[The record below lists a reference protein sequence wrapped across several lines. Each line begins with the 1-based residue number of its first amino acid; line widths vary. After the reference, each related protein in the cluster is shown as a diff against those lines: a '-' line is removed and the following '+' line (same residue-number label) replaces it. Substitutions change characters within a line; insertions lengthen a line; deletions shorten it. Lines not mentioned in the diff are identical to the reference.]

1 MKKTSKGKVNPEDKV
16 NYLTTAAIPGLVTRM
31 AVPTMISMLVTTFY
45 NLIDT
50 LFVGKL
56 DNQSTGAVGITFSVM
71 AIMQAFG
78 FLFGHGSG
86 NYISRKLGAGET
98 DNARKMAATG
108 FFSSLAVGILI
119 AVFGF
124 AFVDPLAKF
133 LGSTDTMLPFTR
145 SYMSIIFLGAPFIM
159 GSFVLNNQ
167 MRFQGCAG
175 SSMIG
180 IVTGAVLN
188 TILDP
193 VLIFVFDLKVAGA
206 AYATV
211 ISQMVSFIIL
221 LIMNKKM
228 CGINVRLKDFSFEF
242 SYYKDMFKGGVPSL
256 CRQSIASLAT
266 ICLNIA
272 AGRYAGNMADAA
284 IAAMSVVGRVAMFAN
299 SALIG
304 FGQGFQPV
312 CGTNYGAGKY
322 DRVREAYR
330 FCVKTATVALV
341 IMSVAGI
348 IFAEPLIRLFRNDPD
363 VIKIGTV
370 TLIAQFA
377 AFVLNANTVLC
388 NMLMQ
393 TIGMAFKA
401 SVIAMAR
408 QGLFFIPLIFI
419 LPRIFGL
426 PGVEY
431 CQAVADVCAFIVSV
445 PFSISVLKN
454 LGKTAGNPS

>member
-1 MKKTSKGKVNPEDKV
+1 MKSAKGKINPKDKV
-16 NYLTTAAIPGLVTRM
+16 EYLTTAAIPGLVTRM

-98 DNARKMAATG
+98 ERARKMAATG
-108 FFSSLAVGILI
+108 FFSALAVGILI

-124 AFVDPLAKF
+124 VFVEPLAKL
-133 LGSTDTMLPFTR
+133 LGSTDTMLPFTK

-167 MRFQGCAG
+167 MRFQGCAS

-180 IVTGAVLN
+180 IVIGAVLN

-228 CGINVRLKDFSFEF
+228 CGINVRLKDFTFEF

-256 CRQSIASLAT
+256 CRQSIASVAT

-272 AGRYAGNMADAA
+272 AGRYAGDMADAA
-284 IAAMSVVGRVAMFAN
+284 IAAMSVVGRVSMFAN
-299 SALIG
+299 SAFIG

-348 IFAEPLIRLFRNDPD
+348 IFAEPLIRIFRNDPD
-363 VIKIGTV
+363 VVRIGTV

-377 AFVLNANTVLC
+377 AFTLNANTVLC

-454 LGKTAGNPS
+454 LEKTNGNPS

>member
-1 MKKTSKGKVNPEDKV
+1 MKKTSKEKVNPEDKV

-31 AVPTMISMLVTTFY
+31 AVPTIISMLVTTFY

-71 AIMQAFG
+71 AI
-78 FLFGHGSG
+78 
-86 NYISRKLGAGET
+86 SRKLGAGET

-119 AVFGF
+119 AVLGF
-124 AFVDPLAKF
+124 VFVNPLAKF

-272 AGRYAGNMADAA
+272 AGRYAGDMADAA

>member
-119 AVFGF
+119 AVLGF
-124 AFVDPLAKF
+124 VFVNPLAKF

-180 IVTGAVLN
+180 IVIGAVLN

-211 ISQMVSFIIL
+211 ISQ
-221 LIMNKKM
+221 MNKKM

-272 AGRYAGNMADAA
+272 AGRYAGDMADAA

>member
-1 MKKTSKGKVNPEDKV
+1 MKKTSKEKVNPEDKV

-31 AVPTMISMLVTTFY
+31 AVPTIISMLVTTFY

-119 AVFGF
+119 AVLGF
-124 AFVDPLAKF
+124 VFVNPLAKF

-145 SYMSIIFLGAPFIM
+145 IYMSIIFLGAPFIM

-272 AGRYAGNMADAA
+272 AGRYAGDMADAA

-431 CQAVADVCAFIVSV
+431 CQAV